1 MTTQLVKAAPRTR
14 EPGHPWLAAMVVM
27 AALLLAAVL
36 AGHRLVPNVYSVG
49 SLLDSVTPLF
59 GLAVPVLALAA
70 LAARARA
77 ALLAVALPAAVWAAQ
92 FGGALLPPQGGPAE
106 LRVVSQNLYADN
118 PDPAATVQA
127 LAAEG
132 PDLIA
137 LQESADGAITAAAG
151 RLRETYPQ
159 HAVKGTVGLLSKH
172 PITRVS
178 SLDSETGWIR
188 GLRAV
193 VETPRGDVAVYVAH
207 LRSARLNETASRD
220 RNIQALA
227 DAVRA
232 DDASRVLVLG
242 DLNTSAED
250 RAFAPLSAL
259 LRDAQADAGW
269 GFGLTWPSAVPV
281 LRPDQVLYRGLTAT
295 DAGVQRAPGT
305 DHRAVTASFAFPAG

>member
-1 MTTQLVKAAPRTR
+1 MVV
-14 EPGHPWLAAMVVM
+14 LAA
-27 AALLLAAVL
+27 LTLAAVL
-36 AGHRLVPNVYSVG
+36 AGHRLVPNVYSAG
-49 SLLDSVTPLF
+49 SLLDSVTPLL

-106 LRVVSQNLYADN
+106 LRVVSQNLFADN

-137 LQESADGAITAAAG
+137 LQESADGAIAAAAG
-151 RLRETYPQ
+151 RLRKTYPH

-172 PITRVS
+172 PITRVN
-178 SLDSETGWIR
+178 SLDSETSWIR

-193 VETPRGDVAVYVAH
+193 VETPQGDVAVYVVH

-220 RNIQALA
+220 RNIQTLA

-269 GFGLTWPSAVPV
+269 GFGLTWPSRLPV

-295 DAGVQRAPGT
+295 DAGVRRAPGT

>member
-1 MTTQLVKAAPRTR
+1 MTTQLATAAPRTR
-14 EPGHPWLAAMVVM
+14 TRPRWRAALVVLAAL
-27 AALLLAAVL
+27 ALAAVL
-36 AGHRLVPNVYSVG
+36 AGHRLVPNVYSAG
-49 SLLDSVTPLF
+49 SLLDSVAPLF

-70 LAARARA
+70 LAARSRA

-118 PDPAATVQA
+118 PDPAATVEA
-127 LAAEG
+127 LAADG

-137 LQESADGAITAAAG
+137 IQEATEGVAETAAD
-151 RLRETYPQ
+151 RLRESYPYR
-159 HAVKGTVGLLSKH
+159 AIKGTVGLLSKH
-172 PITRVS
+172 PVTRVG
-178 SLDSETGWIR
+178 SLDSETSWIR
-188 GLRAV
+188 GMRAV
-193 VETPRGDVAVYVAH
+193 VETPQGDVAVYVAH
-207 LRSARLNETASRD
+207 LRSARINETASRD

-227 DAVRA
+227 DAVRG

-269 GFGLTWPSAVPV
+269 GFGLTWPSALPV

-295 DAGVQRAPGT
+295 DAGVRRAPGT